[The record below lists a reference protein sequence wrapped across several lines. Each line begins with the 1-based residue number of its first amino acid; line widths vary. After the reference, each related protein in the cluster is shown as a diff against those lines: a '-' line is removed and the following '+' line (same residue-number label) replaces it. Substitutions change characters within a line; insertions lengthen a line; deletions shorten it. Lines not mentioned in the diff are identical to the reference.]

1 MWAAKESLATRK
13 VPIKGAHMRNRLA
26 IALSAGIG
34 VVAMA
39 GPLLAHHAASSY
51 DNTREIKM
59 EGIVTEFRMVNPHPQ
74 LYFTVKAKDG
84 SVEEWFGESQSPPY
98 RWFNNGWKA
107 NTIKA
112 GDKIT
117 VVGRPSREAGR
128 KRVNITKIFGP
139 NGAEYPP
146 KEGRV
151 QPLD

>member
-1 MWAAKESLATRK
+1 
-13 VPIKGAHMRNRLA
+13 MRNRLA
-26 IALSAGIG
+26 IALSVAGG

-98 RWFNNGWKA
+98 RWFNNGWNK
-107 NTIKA
+107 NTVKP
-112 GDKIT
+112 GDAIT
-117 VVGRPSREAGR
+117 ITGHPSKEPGRTRINIQRVVA
-128 KRVNITKIFGP
+128 P
-139 NGAEYPP
+139 NGQEYPP
-146 KEGRV
+146 KGGRIE
-151 QPLD
+151 PLD